1 MLVKLLEK
9 MYRYIQDCKNR
20 NKVEKAPSF
29 SIGRSRGVMWV
40 LGTRAPLSVQ
50 FLSLSCSFL
59 QKNCQIIGWLSPS
72 GVDANL
78 LMGNPGS
85 ATVISMNITS
95 TQQKVFTANAIV
107 SGAGG
112 LHVPSVPEFEGK
124 DSFQGD
130 AFHSAEW
137 DKEFDP
143 HGKTV
148 ALIGTGA
155 SSVQVLPAIADK
167 VGKNSCFENF

>member
-1 MLVKLLEK
+1 
-9 MYRYIQDCKNR
+9 
-20 NKVEKAPSF
+20 
-29 SIGRSRGVMWV
+29 
-40 LGTRAPLSVQ
+40 
-50 FLSLSCSFL
+50 
-59 QKNCQIIGWLSPS
+59 
-72 GVDANL
+72 
-78 LMGNPGS
+78 
-85 ATVISMNITS
+85 MNITS
-95 TQQKVFTANAIV
+95 IHQQVFTANAIV

-130 AFHSAEW
+130 VFHSAEW
-137 DKEFDP
+137 DKEFDA

-167 VGKNSCFENF
+167 VGIN